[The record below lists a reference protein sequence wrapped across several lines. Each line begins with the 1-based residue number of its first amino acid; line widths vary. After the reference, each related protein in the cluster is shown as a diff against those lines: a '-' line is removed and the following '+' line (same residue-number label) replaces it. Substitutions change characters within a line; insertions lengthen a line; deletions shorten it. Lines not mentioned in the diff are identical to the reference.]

1 MLRRPPDTTRTDT
14 LFPYTPPFRSLTADL
29 SYIGGVDDSRTVPA
43 SRVASMTTL
52 DLTARYRTEGSGLT
66 GGLDVTLGIQNLF
79 NDKPDPIT
87 GIFLDAPYDSTNY
100 SPIGRYISLS
110 VAKKCFAG
118 VGSRNCNRRSLQIG
132 GA

>member
-1 MLRRPPDTTRTDT
+1 
-14 LFPYTPPFRSLTADL
+14 
-29 SYIGGVDDSRTVPA
+29 
-43 SRVASMTTL
+43 MTTL

-100 SPIGRYISLS
+100 SPIGRYVSLRSEEHTSELQSLMRISYAVFYLT
-110 VAKKCFAG
+110 KKKK
-118 VGSRNCNRRSLQIG
+118 SHTLHNTHD
-132 GA
+132 